1 MRVMLGLEAVCRVG
15 VFGLLLLGAVRAQ
28 NTTIS
33 DDDLIPYIMRAN
45 KAVWDQYKDAMP
57 SCDESVYLSK
67 AGAVASLRCI
77 DGRLNQALNQ
87 TAGNSCLK
95 ECSDAISYYGTACK
109 EEEVALEAKLA
120 KTWQELLDSNKT
132 LPDGGDGKIL
142 EKLLLMNP
150 VIGAPEDYA
159 PPGFTE
165 SGGGEFLA
173 DQNNVEV
180 VKGLYTLLSQEFM
193 IDNFGAYVDECM
205 AYKDAAEA
213 QNTTISN
220 DLKVFMGYQ
229 KAVWDQYKDAMPS
242 CNESVYL
249 SKAGA
254 EAELACLQAMN
265 SVPTNESD
273 TTMCYDEC
281 SDATSL
287 LGIECQREEAA
298 VGSQLGV
305 RWQELLDSNK
315 TLPTGGDGKILEA
328 LVASP
333 EEGSPAPGLTE
344 SGGSE
349 FLADPKNVA
358 LIESLY
364 SNLAMGTDQFNAYER
379 QCISGKSDYYVSG
392 AVPKLT
398 GILVSALML
407 LFCMI

>member
-67 AGAVASLRCI
+67 AGAEASL
-77 DGRLNQALNQ
+77 
-87 TAGNSCLK
+87 
-95 ECSDAISYYGTACK
+95 ACG
-109 EEEVALEAKLA
+109 EAR
-120 KTWQELLDSNKT
+120 S
-132 LPDGGDGKIL
+132 
-142 EKLLLMNP
+142 
-150 VIGAPEDYA
+150 
-159 PPGFTE
+159 
-165 SGGGEFLA
+165 
-173 DQNNVEV
+173 
-180 VKGLYTLLSQEFM
+180 
-193 IDNFGAYVDECM
+193 
-205 AYKDAAEA
+205 
-213 QNTTISN
+213 
-220 DLKVFMGYQ
+220 
-229 KAVWDQYKDAMPS
+229 
-242 CNESVYL
+242 
-249 SKAGA
+249 
-254 EAELACLQAMN
+254 
-265 SVPTNESD
+265 SVPLNESD

-281 SDATSL
+281 SDITSL